1 MATKNLKELALDS
14 ESAEII
20 EDKYNEI
27 RSFSKKLTKF
37 IINMDTTTLL
47 VSLISIGLIAILIG
61 SMKESIINAEIIIVV
76 LIAGVVMYIYFKKQ
90 YSGKI
95 KGLKLKN
102 RALKNDSL
110 LDEVCETKKNK
121 NSDICN
127 KYKGAKKNFYT
138 ISNMLL
144 QQYKI
149 QD

>member
-61 SMKESIINAEIIIVV
+61 SMKESIINAEIIKRI
-76 LIAGVVMYIYFKKQ
+76 L
-90 YSGKI
+90 
-95 KGLKLKN
+95 
-102 RALKNDSL
+102 
-110 LDEVCETKKNK
+110 
-121 NSDICN
+121 
-127 KYKGAKKNFYT
+127 
-138 ISNMLL
+138 
-144 QQYKI
+144 KI
-149 QD
+149 QIVTIIQYLQISP